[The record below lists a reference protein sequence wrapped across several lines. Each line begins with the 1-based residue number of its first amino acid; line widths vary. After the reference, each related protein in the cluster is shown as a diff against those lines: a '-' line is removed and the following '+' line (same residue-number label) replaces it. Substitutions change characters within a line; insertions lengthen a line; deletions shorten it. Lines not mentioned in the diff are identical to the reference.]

1 MAFAIVASNLA
12 RTGSMSCLNC
22 QFGVVGL
29 SNVEFEGP
37 LSMVGCRFSDDTR
50 FIDTHFRA
58 GANFTG
64 SVFAERPFFRVMHA
78 TRPVSFYH
86 ATFAKGADLSSA
98 SFDDLSLSDIRVE
111 DGSLTLYRS
120 EVFGTLRLMATLQRD
135 PQPLG
140 RELELSATNI
150 GYLVISAG
158 DQRNRGEYT
167 GPARG
172 NRVLLGRISQR
183 RD

>member
-1 MAFAIVASNLA
+1 
-12 RTGSMSCLNC
+12 
-22 QFGVVGL
+22 
-29 SNVEFEGP
+29 
-37 LSMVGCRFSDDTR
+37 MVGCRFSDDTR

-78 TRPVSFYH
+78 DQARELLSRDLRQGRRPFQCQLRRFVPLRH
-86 ATFAKGADLSSA
+86 QG
-98 SFDDLSLSDIRVE
+98 R
-111 DGSLTLYRS
+111 GRQPTLYRS

-172 NRVLLGRISQR
+172 NRVLLLFHQLFK
-183 RD
+183 